1 MTSLAATISRV
12 PMREMIGK
20 EGKKRLSK
28 IGMEQMLVSM
38 GHQSSGACT
47 LWNYPSWMRSLVA
60 HDINGEDRP
69 DPIDMP
75 ALESKKPFLFFLLM
89 YLILT

>member
-1 MTSLAATISRV
+1 
-12 PMREMIGK
+12 
-20 EGKKRLSK
+20 
-28 IGMEQMLVSM
+28 M

-69 DPIDMP
+69 DPIDMA
-75 ALESKKPFLFFLLM
+75 ALESKKTISLLSV
-89 YLILT
+89 TVFNP